1 MSFGILEFTQTEGM
15 NVRVKFLG
23 GSKTVT
29 GSKYLLEIDDYKIL
43 VDCGL
48 FQGKKELRLRNWD
61 ALPTKPEEID
71 VVLLTH
77 AHIDHSGYL
86 PRLVKDGFNKK
97 IICTHATEDL
107 LQILLKD
114 AGKLQEEEAAFAFKH
129 GYSKHSKP
137 KPLFTEEDAIEVFHY
152 IESYSYQ
159 QSIQLNEAI
168 EVKFYNAGHILG
180 ASSIEIIIQGEKQ
193 SKTILFSGDL
203 GRNHDPLMYPPQKF
217 VEADVI
223 FIESTYGDRVSPMAD
238 VESDLAAALNEAHE
252 KGGSVIIPAFAV
264 GRTQNLI
271 FYINHLMSEKK
282 IETVPVYIDSP
293 MAISVTS
300 LYERHSAI
308 HKLKVEKRAHELIS
322 IFDSSTIKFCNTPES
337 SRVLNDIKYPS
348 IIISASGMCTGG
360 RILHHL
366 YHRLPNKDDTVLFVG
381 FQAEGTRGRHILDG
395 DESVRIFGIEVPIKC
410 AVKEIQGLSAHAD
423 LPELMEWLG
432 NFSKSPKMLFIT
444 HGEPEVAESFSNQI
458 QSKLG
463 WQPIVPEYLETFELF
478 RGI

>member
-1 MSFGILEFTQTEGM
+1 ME
-15 NVRVKFLG
+15 V
-23 GSKTVT
+23 
-29 GSKYLLEIDDYKIL
+29 DDFKIL

-61 ALPTKPEEID
+61 SLPVKPEEID
-71 VVLLTH
+71 AVLLTH

-86 PRLVKDGFNKK
+86 PRLVKDGFKKK
-97 IICTHATEDL
+97 IICTQATKDL

-114 AGKLQEEEAAFAFKH
+114 AGKLQEEEAAFAFKR

-137 KPLFTEEDAIEVFHY
+137 KPLFTEEDAIEVFHFLDPHP
-152 IESYSYQ
+152 YQ
-159 QSIQLNEAI
+159 QSIQLNNAI
-168 EVKFYNAGHILG
+168 AMKFHNAGHILG

-217 VEADVI
+217 TEADVI
-223 FIESTYGDRVSPMAD
+223 FIESTYGDRVSPMAE
-238 VESDLAAALNEAHE
+238 VESDLAAALNEAHQ

-271 FYINHLMSEKK
+271 FYIHQLMSAKK
-282 IETVPVYIDSP
+282 IETVPIYIDSP

-308 HKLKVEKRAHELIS
+308 HKLKVEQSAHELIS
-322 IFDSSTIKFCNTPES
+322 IFDSPTIKFCNTPES

-366 YHRLPNKDDTVLFVG
+366 YHRLPNKDDTLLFVG
-381 FQAEGTRGRHILDG
+381 FQAEGTRGRSILDG
-395 DESVRIFGIEVPIKC
+395 DEAVRIFGIEVPIKC
-410 AVKEIQGLSAHAD
+410 TVREIQGLSAHAD
-423 LPELMEWLG
+423 QPELIQWLG

-444 HGEPEVAESFSNQI
+444 HGEPQVAASFSKHIENE
-458 QSKLG
+458 LG
-463 WQPIVPEYLETFELF
+463 WQSIVPEYLETFELF